1 MHHISI
7 DDCDCDGFE
16 INSSGQHRNQLVPVW
31 HPYAMA
37 TDSVNALIVERSSM
51 TMASRNEY
59 LVLYNEYMKPHDCN
73 H

>member
-7 DDCDCDGFE
+7 DDCDDFE
-16 INSSGQHRNQLVPVW
+16 INSPGQHRNQLVPVW

-37 TDSVNALIVERSSM
+37 TDSMYATIVEHSSM
-51 TMASRNEY
+51 TMASQNEC
-59 LVLYNEYMKPHDCN
+59 LVLYSEYMKPHDCS